1 MASINRPRSKKAETV
16 TAVWTDG
23 AVSIELPEDATL
35 ADLAEIVETRGNGRP
50 LYVGVTFAS
59 TPAAGNA

>member
-1 MASINRPRSKKAETV
+1 MASINRPRSKKAEIM
-16 TAVWTDG
+16 TAVWSDG

-35 ADLAEIVETRGNGRP
+35 ADLAEIVEARGNGRP

-59 TPAAGNA
+59 PPAGNA